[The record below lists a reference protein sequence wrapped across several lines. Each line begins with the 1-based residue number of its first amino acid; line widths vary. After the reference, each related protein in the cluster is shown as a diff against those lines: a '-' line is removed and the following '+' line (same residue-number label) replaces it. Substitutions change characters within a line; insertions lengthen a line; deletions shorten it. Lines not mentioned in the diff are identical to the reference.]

1 MINVLP
7 KDKDT
12 KYSPWKPQSSERQVH
27 NTKKI
32 EQVYSLRNAQTIGR
46 FLQQHPHLIDFLLE
60 SYPYIEKYF
69 GTQTKVFLD
78 IFLDPE
84 LAEEQLLASIETS
97 LSVDEA
103 LTLLNKLD
111 DEWFLPRLDSV
122 DNLFNFHLE
131 AA

>member
-1 MINVLP
+1 MNTVLP
-7 KDKDT
+7 NIQDMQRISK
-12 KYSPWKPQSSERQVH
+12 KYPSSEQQIH
-27 NTKKI
+27 HSKKI
-32 EQVYSLRNAQTIGR
+32 KQIYTLRNAQSVEQ
-46 FLQQHPHLIDFLLE
+46 FLKQHPHLIDFLLE

-69 GTQTKVFLD
+69 GKQTKVFLD

-111 DEWFLPRLDSV
+111 DEWFLPQLDSV